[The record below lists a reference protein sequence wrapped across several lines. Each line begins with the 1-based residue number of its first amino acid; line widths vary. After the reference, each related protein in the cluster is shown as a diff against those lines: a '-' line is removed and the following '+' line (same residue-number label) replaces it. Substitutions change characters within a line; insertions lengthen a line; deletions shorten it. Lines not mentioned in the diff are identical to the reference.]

1 MVFKKCCFCIDI
13 RKGCLVVATS
23 GILITLLSLI
33 VLILANIFD
42 WSFYFKVAGCI
53 IHLGGYGCLLY
64 GARNENRSAITVF
77 LSIEAVNLVYDLMKI
92 IISLE
97 ILGRWIKSQRYSYDE
112 GFNLVIGWVVGNVLV
127 FLITIYFWI
136 CAFSY
141 FKYLRNIG
149 ADSTDEFQEMQ
160 ELKSIT

>member
-23 GILITLLSLI
+23 GILVTLLSLI
-33 VLILANIFD
+33 VLILANVFD

-97 ILGRWIKSQRYSYDE
+97 ILGRWIKSQRYKGYKW
-112 GFNLVIGWVVGNVLV
+112 G
-127 FLITIYFWI
+127 
-136 CAFSY
+136 
-141 FKYLRNIG
+141 KNIN
-149 ADSTDEFQEMQ
+149 QH
-160 ELKSIT
+160 I